1 MIEGKTCLITGS
13 TSGIGKEIAIGLA
26 KMKAN
31 VILVGRNKAKCQE
44 TAEEICRNA
53 SVDTNKNQVS
63 YLLADLS
70 SRESIHQLAKKFLD
84 SYQSLDILINNAG
97 VFLSRRLTTVDGI
110 EYTFAVNHLA
120 PFLLTNLLFEK
131 MKASSPSRIIT
142 TSSVAHRGAHI
153 NFDNLQFERGKYNG
167 VQAYRQSKLANILF
181 SKELARRLSGT
192 GVTSNCFHPGGVRTN
207 LIQSSPW
214 HYRLIWLIITPFLIS
229 PRKGADTAVYL
240 ASSSMVGNVSG
251 EYFVNRKSVDPSGL
265 ADDPRLAAK
274 LWMTSEE
281 LTEINKKNDKF
292 NPKTASI

>member
-13 TSGIGKEIAIGLA
+13 TSGIGKEIGIGLA
-26 KMKAN
+26 MMKAN
-31 VILVGRNKAKCQE
+31 VILVGRSKAKCQE

-53 SVDTNKNQVS
+53 SVDTTKNQVS

-97 VFLSRRLTTVDGI
+97 VFLSRHLTTVDGI

-131 MKASSPSRIIT
+131 IKASSPSRIIT

-181 SKELARRLSGT
+181 SKELARRSSGT

-207 LIQSSPW
+207 LVQSSPW

-265 ADDPRLAAK
+265 ADDPQLAAK

-281 LTEINKKNDKF
+281 LTGINKKNDKF
-292 NPKTASI
+292 NSKTPSI

>member
-31 VILVGRNKAKCQE
+31 VILVGRSKAKCQE

-53 SVDTNKNQVS
+53 SVDTTKNQVS

-181 SKELARRLSGT
+181 SKELARRSSGT

-265 ADDPRLAAK
+265 ADDPQLAAK

-281 LTEINKKNDKF
+281 LTGIKKKNDKF
-292 NPKTASI
+292 KSKTASI